1 MSESIQSTLIS
12 ALPDLGNHTKATLHS
27 MFLMLLTISCI
38 YVSLYIIYKYQQMLP
53 NHYCIAI

>member
-1 MSESIQSTLIS
+1 
-12 ALPDLGNHTKATLHS
+12 